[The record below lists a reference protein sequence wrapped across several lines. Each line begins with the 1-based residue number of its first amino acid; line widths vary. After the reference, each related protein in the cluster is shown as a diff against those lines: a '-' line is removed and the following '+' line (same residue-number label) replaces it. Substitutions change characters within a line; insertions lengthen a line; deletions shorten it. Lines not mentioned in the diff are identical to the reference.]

1 MVGGRINKANLDY
14 RLKHPVLL
22 PKEGHITH
30 AIIRD
35 HHEKVPRAGRGMTI
49 NEIRNHGYWI
59 INWTSTVK
67 SVISKCVDCR
77 KLRGKICQQ
86 KMENLPAD
94 RLSEERPFTYCGVD
108 MFGPFLVKDG
118 RMIQKRYGA
127 MFTCLSS
134 RAVHIEVTSN
144 LTIDSFI
151 QALRRLIRRR
161 GNVRM
166 IRSENGTKYVGASIE
181 LKKTFGEM
189 DEKSIN
195 DFLMELVGEW
205 MSWKCNPPMASNM
218 GGVWERQIRSA
229 GSILSAMLRNHGESL
244 SNESLR
250 TLLVEIEGIINS

>member
-1 MVGGRINKANLDY
+1 MMVGGKINKVNLDY

-35 HHEKVPRAGRGMTI
+35 HYEKVPRAGRGMTI

-59 INWTSTVK
+59 INCTSTVN
-67 SVISKCVDCR
+67 SVISKCVDCK
-77 KLRGKICQQ
+77 KLHGKICQQ

-94 RLSEERPFTYCGVD
+94 RLSEEPPFTYCGVD
-108 MFGPFLVKDG
+108 MFSPFLVKDG
-118 RMIQKRYGA
+118 RKIQKRYGA

-134 RAVHIEVTSN
+134 RAVHIEVKSN
-144 LTIDSFI
+144 LTIASFI

-161 GNVRM
+161 GNVMM
-166 IRSENGTKYVGASIE
+166 IRSDNGTKFVGASIE

-189 DEKSIN
+189 DEKRIN

-205 MSWKCNPPMASNM
+205 ISWKCNPPIASNM
-218 GGVWERQIRSA
+218 GGVSEWQIRSA
-229 GSILSAMLRNHGESL
+229 
-244 SNESLR
+244 
-250 TLLVEIEGIINS
+250 